1 MAYMFPEKPKEFAPN
16 SQEGV
21 MFEALAK
28 LPDSYYVFHSFS
40 IVNMEDGIVH
50 ENETDFVIF
59 NADKGLLCLEAK
71 AGQVN
76 MKMVVGDM
84 EMGIQ

>member
-40 IVNMEDGIVH
+40 IVN
-50 ENETDFVIF
+50 
-59 NADKGLLCLEAK
+59 
-71 AGQVN
+71 
-76 MKMVVGDM
+76 VGWYSS
-84 EMGIQ
+84 